1 MLTDI
6 FLIKLLV
13 ETKNII
19 LLFIL
24 LIIIFQIP
32 SSSDAGILFFHKKLD
47 KTARFHSNQQQ
58 GSASPMPGMVWTH
71 FQCDPKISP
80 FIGVGFGCYCPG
92 TWCSN
97 NAECCS
103 QMCYKKTCY

>member
-1 MLTDI
+1 M
-6 FLIKLLV
+6 
-13 ETKNII
+13 
-19 LLFIL
+19 
-24 LIIIFQIP
+24 IIIFRIP
-32 SSSDAGILFFHKKLD
+32 SSTDAAVLFFQKKME
-47 KTARFHSNQQQ
+47 KNNRFHSNQQ
-58 GSASPMPGMVWTH
+58 GSAPPMPGTVWTH

>member
-1 MLTDI
+1 MFVLFVLMILISRIPLSTDAT
-6 FLIKLLV
+6 V
-13 ETKNII
+13 
-19 LLFIL
+19 
-24 LIIIFQIP
+24 
-32 SSSDAGILFFHKKLD
+32 LFFHKKLE
-47 KTARFHSNQQQ
+47 KNGRFHSNQQQ
-58 GSASPMPGMVWTH
+58 VGASSMPGTVWTH